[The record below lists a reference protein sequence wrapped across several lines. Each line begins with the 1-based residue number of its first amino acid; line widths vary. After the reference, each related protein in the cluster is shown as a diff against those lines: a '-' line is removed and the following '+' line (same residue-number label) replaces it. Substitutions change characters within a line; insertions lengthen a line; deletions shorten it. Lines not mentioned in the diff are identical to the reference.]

1 LVRLQASGA
10 VSLRLEK
17 HGAEET
23 ATLILSDIR
32 TEEMKRDLAYVLK
45 TLNLEPEKNGQFT
58 IIFGALPRNRRELAV
73 LSRAMS
79 EILLELAVGIDVPS
93 DHVARGWTLPS
104 GRLLGA
110 ADPMIGRSSASIRVR
125 PRLPTRSS
133 PCVIA
138 THPTGSTTGYVLE
151 AHLHISDD
159 FFFAFRDWRDA
170 SGTGPNDSGKLNCFR
185 RRGHSSVGSQSEA
198 V

>member
-32 TEEMKRDLAYVLK
+32 TEEMKRDLAYVLR

-73 LSRAMS
+73 LSRSMS

-104 GRLLGA
+104 RRPLGA
-110 ADPMIGRSSASIRVR
+110 ADPNDRPFVRIYSGPAAPPDAFVAVRYRDTSYWIDYGDMYSKRIFTFLMTFFSLSETGVTPQAPVLTIPAS
-125 PRLPTRSS
+125 
-133 PCVIA
+133 
-138 THPTGSTTGYVLE
+138 
-151 AHLHISDD
+151 
-159 FFFAFRDWRDA
+159 
-170 SGTGPNDSGKLNCFR
+170 
-185 RRGHSSVGSQSEA
+185 
-198 V
+198 